1 MDPPSL
7 LLGWHECCQL
17 APKRSARISGTLGFQ
32 PPSPRVESWRAP
44 GVSKRKSKQCLGGG
58 IWEKGGRLVSKSAQN
73 IHLQQNSSPK
83 DPTQEC
89 WLSGGGKGVFFW
101 GLTAVSPAQ
110 STMPGTQ

>member
-32 PPSPRVESWRAP
+32 PPSPRVEPWRAP
-44 GVSKRKSKQCLGGG
+44 GVSKRKSKQCLGGNLG
-58 IWEKGGRLVSKSAQN
+58 KRRQALLQECSKHTSPVEFF
-73 IHLQQNSSPK
+73 PK
-83 DPTQEC
+83 DPTQER